1 MPGYQLIETS
11 YLKPY
16 RSNGVEPLPN
26 EMGMLDFLRE
36 LRAEELALPRF
47 FEVRVVG
54 LEEVLFAAG
63 EDAGELA
70 GRIRRWLR
78 DAASDLERRLISV
91 QVVFKGKLVRGD
103 TLWCEYRQRRLP
115 INVIFG
121 SPIQQDDNRGNRFY
135 QANFNLTDA

>member
-1 MPGYQLIETS
+1 MPGYQLVETL
-11 YLKPY
+11 YLRPY
-16 RSNGVEPLPN
+16 RSSGVDPLSN
-26 EMGMLDFLRE
+26 EMGVLDFLRE

-63 EDAGELA
+63 EDAGQLA
-70 GRIRRWLR
+70 GRMRRWLR